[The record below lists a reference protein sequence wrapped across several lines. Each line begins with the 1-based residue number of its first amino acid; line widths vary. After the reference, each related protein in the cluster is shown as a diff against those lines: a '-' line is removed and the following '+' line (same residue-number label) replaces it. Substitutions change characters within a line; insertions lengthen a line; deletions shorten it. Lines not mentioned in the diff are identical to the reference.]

1 MVPTIK
7 EYQHLVLVG
16 LMGTGKSTVA
26 RILSQRLH
34 RRLIDTDATIE
45 ARSRRTVRQIFADEG
60 ESFFRKL
67 ETEILVE
74 ALDSSPPAVIA
85 AAGGVVLAPENRA
98 VLKASKSRIVWL
110 SADPALLTTR
120 VRNAGHRPLLDQD
133 PDGALR
139 EMAGAREALYREVA
153 HVVVRVDGR
162 TPAEVADA
170 ILR

>member
-133 PDGALR
+133 PGGALR